1 MALYQTDM
9 NNPLFLCLRRRA
21 ALACLFSLSLF
32 AVTACSSFSGGSA
45 PATPREVLS
54 AGLRGIDTV
63 YVREVSLREVT
74 LAGLSRLSQMDSAI
88 GVAFTGDVGTLKHG
102 NVEVRSFALPADH
115 EPRAWAMLA
124 ADVVGAAKA
133 ASPAIAQASNEA
145 IYELMFD
152 GFVSK
157 LDRFSR
163 YTSAKETIDVRAS
176 REGFGGVGIR
186 VAVEEQRVRILSV
199 QHYTPAERAGL
210 RADDSITH
218 IDGRPIAGL
227 EQEAIVGMLRGEEGS
242 PVTVTI
248 LRGNESPFNRT
259 LTRAHITPETVT
271 YERRGDIAYIRLYG
285 FNAETAESVERELI
299 QAKQDLG
306 DGFHGVILDLRN
318 NPGGVLD
325 QSVAVADLFLQSGRI
340 VSTHG
345 RNPDSHQY
353 YDATPGDII
362 DGRPIVVLVN
372 GDSASASE
380 IVAAALQDDDRAVV
394 VGSNSYGKGTV
405 QRVIALPNNGEMSV
419 TWARFHAPSGYTLHE
434 LGVLPSICTSEAAA
448 NADKLLRLL
457 QQGRIAALPTAAR
470 NATDPDDTAALNK
483 LRANCPSQHGE
494 SAIDL
499 EVAAQLL
506 ESPTLYSRA
515 IDLAHVSGPANE
527 NLSVV
532 MTAPEPA
539 PLP

>member
-1 MALYQTDM
+1 MRDSKTRLATLRLALVC
-9 NNPLFLCLRRRA
+9 F
-21 ALACLFSLSLF
+21 FSLSLLLV
-32 AVTACSSFSGGSA
+32 AACTSMPGGA
-45 PATPREVLS
+45 GRPATPQDVFT
-54 AGLRGIDTV
+54 AGLRGIDII
-63 YVREVSLREVT
+63 YVRDVSLRDVT
-74 LAGLSRLSQMDSAI
+74 LAGLSRLSQLDSAL
-88 GVAFTGDVGTLKHG
+88 GVNFTDDSAVLSRNGAPMRTMPLPSAGD
-102 NVEVRSFALPADH
+102 
-115 EPRAWAMLA
+115 PRAWADLA
-124 ADVVGAAKA
+124 ADMVEAAKA
-133 ASPAIAQASNEA
+133 ASPSVAQAGNEA
-145 IYELMFD
+145 IYEAMFD

-163 YTSAKETIDVRAS
+163 YTSAKETVDVRAS

-210 RADDSITH
+210 RADDLITH
-218 IDGRPIAGL
+218 IDGRPVTGL
-227 EQEAIVGMLRGEEGS
+227 DQEGIVGMLRGEEGS
-242 PVTVTI
+242 PVTITI
-248 LRGNESPFNRT
+248 LRGTELPFDRT

-271 YERRGDIAYIRLYG
+271 YERRGNLAYIRLYG
-285 FNAETAESVERELI
+285 FNTETSESLERELL
-299 QAKQDLG
+299 QAKQDMGASL
-306 DGFHGVILDLRN
+306 HGVILDLRD

-325 QSVAVADLFLQSGRI
+325 QSVAVADLFIQSGRI

-405 QRVIALPNNGEMSV
+405 QRVISLPNSGEMSV

-434 LGVLPSICTSEAAA
+434 LGVLPSICTSQDSASA
-448 NADKLLRLL
+448 NKLIREL

-470 NATDPDDTAALNK
+470 AAANPDDTAALTK
-483 LRANCPSQHGE
+483 LRSNCPTHHGE

-499 EVAAQLL
+499 EVAAKLL
-506 ESPTLYSRA
+506 ESTALYDRA
-515 IDLAHVSGPANE
+515 INLAHVSGPANE
-527 NLSVV
+527 NLSAIFES
-532 MTAPEPA
+532 APPQ
-539 PLP
+539 P

>member
-1 MALYQTDM
+1 MDLYLALMPDSKSR
-9 NNPLFLCLRRRA
+9 LAGLRL
-21 ALACLFSLSLF
+21 ALACLL
-32 AVTACSSFSGGSA
+32 SFSFLFLAACTMSGGA
-45 PATPREVLS
+45 GRPATPRDVFT
-54 AGLRGIDTV
+54 AGLRGIDTI
-63 YVREVSLREVT
+63 YVRDVSLRDVT
-74 LAGLSRLSQMDSAI
+74 LAGLSRLSQLDAAL
-88 GVAFTGDVGTLKHG
+88 GVNFTADNAVLNRDNAPVRTLP
-102 NVEVRSFALPADH
+102 LPAAGD
-115 EPRAWAMLA
+115 PRAWADLA
-124 ADVVGAAKA
+124 ADMVEAAKTV
-133 ASPAIAQASNEA
+133 SPPVAQAGNEA
-145 IYELMFD
+145 IYEVMFD

-163 YTSAKETIDVRAS
+163 YTSAKETVDVRAS

-218 IDGRPIAGL
+218 IDGRPVAGL
-227 EQEAIVGMLRGEEGS
+227 DQDGIVGMLRGEEGS
-242 PVTVTI
+242 PVTITV
-248 LRGNESPFNRT
+248 LRGTELPFDRT

-271 YERRGDIAYIRLYG
+271 YERRGNLAYIRLYG
-285 FNAETAESVERELI
+285 FNTETSESLEREMI
-299 QAKQDLG
+299 QAKQDMGTDL
-306 DGFHGVILDLRN
+306 HGVILDLRD

-325 QSVAVADLFLQSGRI
+325 QSVAVADLFIQSGRI

-362 DGRPIVVLVN
+362 DGKPIVVLVN

-405 QRVIALPNNGEMSV
+405 QRVISLPNSGEMSV

-434 LGVLPSICTSEAAA
+434 LGVLPSICTSADAA
-448 NADKLLRLL
+448 NADKLIRAL

-470 NATDPDDTAALNK
+470 AAANPDDTATLTK

-494 SAIDL
+494 SAVDI
-499 EVAAQLL
+499 EVAVKLL
-506 ESPTLYSRA
+506 ESQSLYSSA
-515 IDLAHVSGPANE
+515 IHLAHVSGPANE
-527 NLSVV
+527 NLSAIFEPA
-532 MTAPEPA
+532 TAPQP
-539 PLP
+539 

>member
-1 MALYQTDM
+1 MALYLAFM
-9 NNPLFLCLRRRA
+9 RNPPFPSIRRRT
-21 ALACLFSLSLF
+21 ALAGVFGLSLF
-32 AVTACSSFSGGSA
+32 ALAACASFTGGGA

-74 LAGLSRLSQMDSAI
+74 LAGLSRLSQLDSAI
-88 GVAFTGDVGTLKHG
+88 TVSFAGDVGTLKRD
-102 NVEVRSFALPADH
+102 NVEVRSFPLPAEH
-115 EPRAWAMLA
+115 EPRSWAMLA
-124 ADVVGAAKA
+124 ADVVGAAKGV
-133 ASPAIAQASNEA
+133 SPALAQANNEA
-145 IYELMFD
+145 IYEVMFD

-163 YTSAKETIDVRAS
+163 YTSQKETIDVRAS

-218 IDGRPIAGL
+218 IDGKPIAGM
-227 EQEAIVGMLRGEEGS
+227 EQESIVGLLRGEEGS

-248 LRGNESPFNRT
+248 LRGVEPPFNRT

-271 YERRGDIAYIRLYG
+271 YEQRGDIAYIRLYG
-285 FNAETAESVERELI
+285 FNTETAESLERELI

-306 DGFHGVILDLRN
+306 DGLHGIILDLRN

-325 QSVAVADLFLQSGRI
+325 QSVAVADLFIQSGRI

-353 YDATPGDII
+353 YDATPGDIL
-362 DGRPIVVLVN
+362 DGKPIVVLVN

-448 NADKLLRLL
+448 NADKILRLL

-470 NATDPDDTAALNK
+470 NATNPDDTAALNK

-499 EVAAQLL
+499 EVASQLL

-515 IDLAHVSGPANE
+515 IDLAHVTGPANE
-527 NLSVV
+527 NLSAVF
-532 MTAPEPA
+532 ADQEPA
-539 PLP
+539 LQP

>member
-1 MALYQTDM
+1 M
-9 NNPLFLCLRRRA
+9 NNSPFRA
-21 ALACLFSLSLF
+21 VRWRSALAGVFSLSLV
-32 AVTACSSFSGGSA
+32 ALAACTSFSGGGA
-45 PATPREVLS
+45 PATPREVLG

-63 YVREVSLREVT
+63 YVRDVSLRDVT
-74 LAGLSRLSQMDSAI
+74 LAGLSRLSQLDSAI
-88 GVAFTGDVGTLKHG
+88 GVTFTGDVGKLKYG
-102 NVEVRSFALPADH
+102 DTELRSFALPADH
-115 EPRAWAMLA
+115 QPRDWAMLA

-133 ASPAIAQASNEA
+133 ASPAIAQASNESL
-145 IYELMFD
+145 YEIMFD

-210 RADDSITH
+210 RAEDSITH
-218 IDGRPIAGL
+218 IDGRPIVGL

-248 LRGNESPFNRT
+248 LRGAESPFNRT
-259 LTRAHITPETVT
+259 LNRAHITPETVT

-285 FNAETAESVERELI
+285 FNTETAESVERELE
-299 QAKQDLG
+299 QAKLDMG

-448 NADKLLRLL
+448 NADKLLSLL

-470 NATDPDDTAALNK
+470 NATNPDDTAALNK

-506 ESPTLYSRA
+506 ESPSLYDRA
-515 IDLAHVSGPANE
+515 IDLAHVTGPANE

-532 MTAPEPA
+532 MSAPEPA